1 MSKYFLKADAYIF
14 FLFSIHTAKHNTC
27 KINQFKIK
35 HSENEQD
42 IDIYIERDFLRITS
56 SIDLAKD

>member
-42 IDIYIERDFLRITS
+42 IDI
-56 SIDLAKD
+56 